1 MPIVSNK
8 KPVAKKSVAI
18 KKSVAVKKVVTPVIM
33 KTITS
38 TNNVVYLSTPPPQEQ
53 IIYATFSSPS
63 PESVASPPSSVY
75 LTSSLTPNV
84 MMTSQ
89 STTIAPLMMVTQTME
104 AKTFYDVY
112 PNLNFNYPILST
124 NSYRYIFTTS
134 SYTPIQGWTITTRAE
149 LNPEPSLTVT
159 PTPQAVSFLI
169 GNGTGGPFRFTTIN
183 DLGLPSI
190 TQFGMVQYSS
200 NTFDG
205 TYYTTFSYEINL
217 DVVGDYLLTYYVQAR
232 PLYLA
237 TDKKTWNVKYTDKH
251 TIQASINNYSTTNFS
266 LGNELGVWKKQ
277 ELPFTIT
284 TTGKYSLQ
292 FISTLNNL
300 IGTTDSAIAFGA
312 ISVELV
318 STPSPA

>member
-8 KPVAKKSVAI
+8 KPVAKKPVA
-18 KKSVAVKKVVTPVIM
+18 KKPVAKKPVAKKVVVPVIM

-53 IIYATFSSPS
+53 IIYATFSPPS
-63 PESVASPPSSVY
+63 QDSITSSPSSVY
-75 LTSSLTPNV
+75 LTTSLAPNV
-84 MMTSQ
+84 MMTSE
-89 STTIAPLMMVTQTME
+89 STTISPLMMVTQTME
-104 AKTFYDVY
+104 PVKTFYDAY

-124 NSYRYIFTTS
+124 NSYQYIFTTS

-149 LNPEPSLTVT
+149 LNPERSITVI
-159 PTPQAVSFLI
+159 PTPQAVSFLL

-205 TYYTTFSYEINL
+205 TYYITFSYDINL
-217 DVVGDYLLTYYVQAR
+217 DAIGDYLLTYYVQAR

-237 TDKKTWNVKYTDKH
+237 TDNKTWNVKYTDKH
-251 TIQASINNYSTTNFS
+251 TIKASINNYSTTDFS

-277 ELPFTIT
+277 ELPFTISEA
-284 TTGKYSLQ
+284 GKYSLQ

-300 IGTTDSAIAFGA
+300 IGTTDSTIAFGA

-318 STPSPA
+318 